1 VAQLRLTLATGGDVY
16 MEVEDSAD
24 ALHRLFNGHP
34 PFSKAWVEVEKGTLI
49 RRDTIVAARDHSQPD
64 DRLSRSADEQFG
76 TGVGTDLSESQ
87 HT

>member
-1 VAQLRLTLATGGDVY
+1 MAQLRLTLATGGDVY

-49 RRDTIVAARDHSQPD
+49 RRDTIVAARDHSEPD
-64 DRLSRSADEQFG
+64 EPLVDSHEQFG
-76 TGVGTDLSESQ
+76 TGVGTDPGESQ
-87 HT
+87 RT